1 MENQLNKIL
10 FVIPKLSSGGG
21 NRVLLQ
27 LANKLSK
34 NNKVKIISL
43 SKKKNNFYKLNKS
56 IEILHIGIS
65 FFNIYILNIALLY
78 FALYVYQFKY
88 KIIFSDPI
96 TSLLIIFLPKRNL
109 NRYIQSNDYEIFDE
123 NKISRIK
130 FILAFYKYMTLISY
144 KKKINYIFG
153 STFCYETFLRISGR
167 NVKKKIVFPSIDKNF
182 YEKKKSLHYKIK
194 KKVNISLM
202 PRKQKF
208 KGDHIFFK
216 AWKMFINKDAI
227 NKIYLISGEKVN
239 LPSLDKF
246 IHIKPHSDSEI
257 AKILNNT
264 DIFISTSYFDGFGLP
279 PLEALYCGCIV
290 LIPNIKSNLDFS
302 NKQRKIIKYRM
313 KNHLDLNKNLNL
325 IIKNID
331 FYKSQKKLI
340 INKKNFSED
349 YNSKKFL
356 KFLK

>member
-1 MENQLNKIL
+1 MENQSDKFL
-10 FVIPKLSSGGG
+10 FVIPKLNSGGG
-21 NRVLLQ
+21 NRVLFQ

-56 IEILHIGIS
+56 IEILKTNLN
-65 FFNIYILNIALLY
+65 FFNISILNIVLLY
-78 FALYVYQFKY
+78 LTLYVYQFKY

-96 TSLLIIFLPKRNL
+96 TSLLIIFLPKKNL

-123 NKISRIK
+123 NKFFRIK
-130 FILAFYKYMTLISY
+130 LLLSFYKYMTLISY
-144 KKKINYIFG
+144 KKKINYIFA
-153 STFCYETFLRISGR
+153 STFCYENFLRISGYS
-167 NVKKKIVFPSIDKNF
+167 VKKKIVFPSIDKIF
-182 YEKKKSLHYKIK
+182 YKNKNNLFYNVKKKI
-194 KKVNISLM
+194 NISLM

-216 AWKMFINKDAI
+216 AWKMFANKEAI
-227 NKIYLISGEKVN
+227 NKIYLISGEKIN

-246 IHIKPHSDSEI
+246 VHIKPKNDNEI

-279 PLEALYCGCIV
+279 SLEALYCGCIV

-302 NKQRKIIKYRM
+302 TKQRKIIKYRK
-313 KNHLDLNKNLNL
+313 KNYLDLIKNLNL
-325 IIKNID
+325 IIRNIE
-331 FYKSQKKLI
+331 FYKSQNKLI
-340 INKKNFSED
+340 INKKKFSED
-349 YNSKKFL
+349 YNSIKFL

>member
-1 MENQLNKIL
+1 MENQLNKFL

-34 NNKVKIISL
+34 NYKVKIISL

-56 IEILHIGIS
+56 IEILETNVN
-65 FFNIYILNIALLY
+65 FLNINILNVTILY
-78 FALYVYQFKY
+78 FTLYIYQFKY

-96 TSLLIIFLPKRNL
+96 TSLLTIILPKKNL

-123 NKISRIK
+123 NKFFKIN
-130 FILAFYKYMTLISY
+130 FILSLYKYMTLISY
-144 KKKINYIFG
+144 KKKINYIFA
-153 STFCYETFLRISGR
+153 STFCYENFVRISGCI
-167 NVKKKIVFPSIDKNF
+167 VKKKIVFPSIDKIFFEN
-182 YEKKKSLHYKIK
+182 KKSLVYGIK
-194 KKVNISLM
+194 KRINISLM

-216 AWKMFINKDAI
+216 AWKMFVNKDAI
-227 NKIYLISGEKVN
+227 NKVFLISGEKIN

-246 IHIKPHSDSEI
+246 VHINPKNDNEI
-257 AKILNNT
+257 AKTLNNT

-290 LIPNIKSNLDFS
+290 LIPNISSNLDYS

-325 IIKNID
+325 IIKNLD

-340 INKKNFSED
+340 INKKNFSEEC
-349 YNSKKFL
+349 NSKKFL

>member
-1 MENQLNKIL
+1 MFLLNIKMKSEIFKAVQYL
-10 FVIPKLSSGGG
+10 RSGG
-21 NRVLLQ
+21 V
-27 LANKLSK
+27 
-34 NNKVKIISL
+34 
-43 SKKKNNFYKLNKS
+43 
-56 IEILHIGIS
+56 ILYPCDTIWAMGCDAT
-65 FFNIYILNIALLY
+65 N
-78 FALYVYQFKY
+78 Q
-88 KIIFSDPI
+88 
-96 TSLLIIFLPKRNL
+96 
-109 NRYIQSNDYEIFDE
+109 
-123 NKISRIK
+123 
-130 FILAFYKYMTLISY
+130 
-144 KKKINYIFG
+144 
-153 STFCYETFLRISGR
+153 
-167 NVKKKIVFPSIDKNF
+167 
-182 YEKKKSLHYKIK
+182 
-194 KKVNISLM
+194 
-202 PRKQKF
+202 
-208 KGDHIFFK
+208 
-216 AWKMFINKDAI
+216 DAI